1 MRFAIFFLF
10 AAVIGLPSLTLA
22 APAEEL
28 RLFQR
33 CYVHLTGKPIP
44 LGDARINKLKTA
56 QTTALK
62 ECYALLDNAK
72 LQANGRPKVDTEE
85 SRQVLRQFFHFTRS
99 WLPNTAQ
106 EQIAGFSVEYL
117 WGTVDTFDMNA
128 PAYAMTYYAL
138 REGAKYSDLL
148 RGNRGFESI
157 REYDNETRMRHGVNQ
172 TNVTRYLQG
181 DNSDYA
187 RRFQPNVFAFRYSG
201 PLLEGNY
208 DTFRYTDVNNTM
220 EVPNYHSTLV
230 TLPRTPMGELA
241 GIVPDT
247 RNFAAPNFTLDPFNN
262 AFVNERRGDLLPDVD
277 RTRNMYQGFG
287 GGVIGDPVFFMLNS
301 GHPVGTLFN
310 GSFKLPRRWSQT
322 VQNIFLC
329 IDPTLRKPVRSK
341 DVTSM
346 VITTSNRAADE
357 AANWE
362 SIPGF
367 RKQSS
372 CMQCHAS
379 LDPMASTAR
388 NLIIASSDW
397 GSHLDNT
404 TASAGDGT
412 KNTIFISSFTPN
424 SSVTLIRDWPSYAA
438 ETNALT
444 KMPIYARTAPTGALR
459 YRTSEGELVST
470 PVANME
476 ELGNAIASQDDFYR
490 CTAKRYFYMFTGVDV
505 NLFDRRDPV
514 NEALNLQMDERA
526 VQRRDLIQ
534 SMADELRKTQSI
546 PNMLKVILRSPTY
559 LDLNYKQGAQ

>member
-1 MRFAIFFLF
+1 MRFAIFILL
-10 AAVIGLPSLTLA
+10 ALITGLPLMSIA

-44 LGDARINKLKTA
+44 LGDARLAKLKTA

-138 REGAKYSDLL
+138 RDGAKYSDLL
-148 RGNRGFESI
+148 KGTQGFESI
-157 REYDNETRMRHGVNQ
+157 REFDNETRTRHGVNQ
-172 TNVTRYLQG
+172 SNVTRYIHG
-181 DNSDYA
+181 DNSEYS
-187 RRFQPNVFAFRYSG
+187 RRFQPNVFAFRYAG
-201 PLLEGNY
+201 PEMDKGFG
-208 DTFRYTDVNNTM
+208 TFRFLDAGNTM
-220 EVPNYHSTLV
+220 PSPDFNSTLI
-230 TLPRTPMGELA
+230 TLPRTPMGELV

-247 RNFAAPNFTLDPFNN
+247 RSAVGPNFTLDPFNS
-262 AFVNERRGDLLPDVD
+262 AFASERRGDLLPDVD
-277 RTRNMYQGFG
+277 RTRNIYQGFG

-346 VITTSNRAADE
+346 VLTPANRAADE

-362 SIPGF
+362 SVPGF

-388 NLIIASSDW
+388 NLIIGSSDW
-397 GSHLDNT
+397 GSHLENPT
-404 TASAGDGT
+404 SMGADGL
-412 KNTIFISSFTPN
+412 KNTILISRFNVN
-424 SSVTLIRDWPSYAA
+424 SSVTLTRDWPSYAA
-438 ETNALT
+438 ETNPLT
-444 KMPIYARTAPTGALR
+444 RTPIYARTAPTGTLR

-476 ELGNAIASQDDFYR
+476 ELGSAIANQDDFYR
-490 CTAKRYFYMFTGVDV
+490 CTAKRYYYMFTGVDV

-526 VQRRDLIQ
+526 VERRNLIQ

-546 PNMLKVILRSPTY
+546 ANMLKVILRSPTY